1 MIHTFSNAVDAQEYL
16 LRKND
21 SMYCHL
27 NYEEGRYVIRYKKG
41 VTASNKIIKIEM
53 LEQSGY
59 DEYVY
64 DIETEDGT
72 FQAGVGCMIL
82 KNTDSIYTQFSLPK
96 QEKMSDE
103 EKLEKIFK
111 VSTECAD
118 RISETFKKP
127 IELEMEKVMYPCL
140 LFSKKRYVNRYFEK
154 NKKGLIADSGIDA
167 KGIQIVRRDNCKLV
181 KKISNPVLEK
191 IMYEKNVQAAMDIVR
206 KKINELLQG
215 KVPIEDLTITKS
227 LKSHYNDV
235 DKNGR
240 QLSRPAHWH
249 LAQKM
254 KERDPMTAPKAGD
267 RVPYIFI
274 ENEDKNAQQKDKVED
289 PEYAKENTKE
299 CRPDVLYY
307 LDRQIRSPLETLF
320 SVLVR
325 DKEGELFP
333 YTEKGAISRECKREI
348 ARLLW
353 DNAKRKK
360 ENSKKGQ
367 KELSHWFKIAQ

>member
-1 MIHTFSNAVDAQEYL
+1 MIYTFTNAIDAQEYY
-16 LRKND
+16 LRKRDN
-21 SMYCHL
+21 MYCHL
-27 NYEEGRYVIRYKKG
+27 NYENGRYIIHHKQG
-41 VTASNKIIKIEM
+41 IAASNKVLKIEP
-53 LEQSGY
+53 LERTDY
-59 DEYVY
+59 EEYVY

-82 KNTDSIYTQFSLPK
+82 KNTDSIYTQFSLPN
-96 QEKMSDE
+96 QEKMSDD

-111 VSTECAD
+111 VSTECAN
-118 RISETFKKP
+118 RISNTFKKP

-140 LFSKKRYVNRYFEK
+140 LFSKKRYVNRYFER
-154 NKKGLIADSGIDA
+154 NKKGETVCSGIDA

-191 IMYEKNVQAAMDIVR
+191 IMYDKDINGAMEIAR
-206 KKINELLQG
+206 SKINDLLQG
-215 KVPIEDLTITKS
+215 KIPIEDLTITKS

-240 QLSRPAHWH
+240 VISKPAHWH

-267 RVPYIFI
+267 RVPYVFI
-274 ENEDKNAQQKDKVED
+274 ENDDKGAQQKDKVED
-289 PEYAKENTKE
+289 PEYVKENTKK
-299 CRPDVLYY
+299 CKPDVLYY

-325 DKEGELFP
+325 NKEGQLFP
-333 YTEKGAISRECKREI
+333 YTEKGEISKDCKKEI

-360 ENSKKGQ
+360 ENTKKGQ
-367 KELSHWFKIAQ
+367 REISHWFKIQ